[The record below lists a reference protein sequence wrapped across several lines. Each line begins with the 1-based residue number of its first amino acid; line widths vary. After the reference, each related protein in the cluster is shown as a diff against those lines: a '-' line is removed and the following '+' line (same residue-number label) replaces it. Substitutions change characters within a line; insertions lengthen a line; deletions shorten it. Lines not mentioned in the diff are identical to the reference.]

1 MKAAR
6 APRDPGDID
15 PIVSLMYDGVGCP
28 GDWYDALDA
37 IRGVLD
43 ADSFHLF
50 TLRREDGAVLPVV
63 LTNAEAPDPGP
74 LARLSEMTRVLPV
87 GAFVSGA
94 DGIGARPMLAMSLRA
109 DESTRE
115 VLGFLR
121 PHGERA
127 YGPASLAFCGQLA
140 PHLVRAGELRAR
152 MQQLVGHAAIGLST
166 LDGLSQGMAVVDED
180 CRVQYLNRAGQACVA
195 GDGPCRVEQGRLLPA
210 SGLHRSAFRQLVRNA
225 CAASGAPASG
235 ALRVQTTAWPASL
248 SVLPLKASHPLA
260 SFRHRHLA
268 LVVFASPATGHDT
281 DPRVLGELLG
291 LTPTEAGLA
300 LLLSTGKTLKEF
312 ADVRQCSTH
321 TARSHLKR
329 LLQKTGCHRQMELVQ
344 LVQSMRPVWS
354 AGPAE
359 VARAA

>member
-1 MKAAR
+1 MTPSR
-6 APRDPGDID
+6 CPGDPGDID
-15 PIVSLMYDGVGCP
+15 PIVSLLYDGIDCP

-37 IRGVLD
+37 IRVVLD

-50 TLRREDGAVLPVV
+50 TLRREDASVLPAA
-63 LTNAEAPDPGP
+63 LTNVDVPDARP
-74 LARLSEMTRVLPV
+74 LARLSEMTRALPV
-87 GAFVSGA
+87 GAFVAGA
-94 DGIGARPMLAMSLRA
+94 YGIGACPMLAMSLRA

-121 PHGERA
+121 SGSDRG
-127 YGPASLAFCGQLA
+127 YGPASLALCGQWA

-166 LDGLSQGMAVVDED
+166 LDGLSQGMAVIDED
-180 CRVQYLNRAGQACVA
+180 CRVQYLNRAGQARVT
-195 GDGPCRVEQGRLLPA
+195 GDGPCRIEQGRLLPA
-210 SGLHRSAFRQLVRNA
+210 SGLHQPAFRKLVRNA

-235 ALRVQTTAWPASL
+235 ASRARATALPSGL

-268 LVVFASPATGHDT
+268 LVVFASPAAACDT

-300 LLLSTGKTLKEF
+300 LLLSAGKTLKDF

-359 VARAA
+359 AARAA